1 MTIALRD
8 PGLLRT
14 QAFLGGKW
22 SDADSGA
29 TFPVRDPATGEE
41 LARVPRCGVAET
53 RRAIEAAAAAQPA
66 WRARTAAERA
76 GVLRRF
82 HDLVLEHQD
91 DLALLVTR
99 EQGKPLAEA
108 RGEIAYAAGFLG
120 WFAEEA
126 RRIYGETIP
135 AHRPDARLLVVREP
149 IGVGAGITPWN
160 FPAAMIARKIAPA
173 LAVGCAIVTKPA
185 EATPLTAL
193 ALAELASR
201 AGLPAGLLSVVTG
214 DAEDAPVIGGELTA
228 NPTVRALSFT
238 GSTEVGKLLM
248 AQCATTVKR
257 VSLELG
263 GNAPFLVFDDAD
275 LAAAVEGAMASKFR
289 NAGQTCVC
297 ANRILVQDGIHDRF
311 VAALAE
317 RIRALRVAPGTE
329 PGAQIGPL
337 IDGDGFA
344 KVERHVADATAR
356 GARALVGGRPH
367 ALGGT
372 FFEPTLLDGVTPDM
386 LLAQEETFGPVAGI
400 LRFRDEAEGV
410 RLANDTPAGLA
421 AYFYAR
427 DPARIWRVA
436 EALEYGMVGINTG
449 LVSTEVAPFGGVK
462 QSGIGREGSR
472 HGVEEWLETKYLC
485 WGGIG

>member
-1 MTIALRD
+1 
-8 PGLLRT
+8 
-14 QAFLGGKW
+14 
-22 SDADSGA
+22 
-29 TFPVRDPATGEE
+29 
-41 LARVPRCGVAET
+41 
-53 RRAIEAAAAAQPA
+53 
-66 WRARTAAERA
+66 
-76 GVLRRF
+76 
-82 HDLVLEHQD
+82 
-91 DLALLVTR
+91 
-99 EQGKPLAEA
+99 
-108 RGEIAYAAGFLG
+108 
-120 WFAEEA
+120 
-126 RRIYGETIP
+126 
-135 AHRPDARLLVVREP
+135 
-149 IGVGAGITPWN
+149 
-160 FPAAMIARKIAPA
+160 KIAPA

-228 NPTVRALSFT
+228 SPTVRALSFT

-337 IDGDGFA
+337 IDGEGFA

-372 FFEPTLLDGVTPDM
+372 FFEPTLLAGVTPDM
-386 LLAQEETFGPVAGI
+386 LLA
-400 LRFRDEAEGV
+400 
-410 RLANDTPAGLA
+410 
-421 AYFYAR
+421 
-427 DPARIWRVA
+427 
-436 EALEYGMVGINTG
+436 
-449 LVSTEVAPFGGVK
+449 
-462 QSGIGREGSR
+462 
-472 HGVEEWLETKYLC
+472 
-485 WGGIG
+485 

>member
-22 SDADSGA
+22 SSADSGT
-29 TFPVRDPATGEE
+29 TFPVRDPATGAE

-66 WRARTAAERA
+66 WRARTAGERA

-82 HDLVLEHQD
+82 HDLVLEHQE
-91 DLALLVTR
+91 DLALLITR
-99 EQGKPLAEA
+99 E
-108 RGEIAYAAGFLG
+108 
-120 WFAEEA
+120 
-126 RRIYGETIP
+126 
-135 AHRPDARLLVVREP
+135 HRPDARLIVVREP

-337 IDGDGFA
+337 IDGEGFA

-372 FFEPTLLDGVTPDM
+372 FFEPTLLAGVTPDM
-386 LLAQEETFGPVAGI
+386 LLAQEETFGPVAGV